1 MTCWKCEARDA
12 IDGQILCAP
21 CFEEATHLLGLRVQI
36 DPPKTGAPV
45 AFAIVPTSVPER
57 VAELE
62 AALRSLLNDSG
73 EHLRCFYSHAECAR
87 VLAAL
92 GAAAVWE
99 ETK

>member
-1 MTCWKCEARDA
+1 MSTDKEQLRRTEYELINTSKRAHSEFMRAEAA
-12 IDGQILCAP
+12 
-21 CFEEATHLLGLRVQI
+21 EA
-36 DPPKTGAPV
+36 
-45 AFAIVPTSVPER
+45 R